1 MHVNGLFNGC
11 CSQSA
16 QPSEGGGG
24 ESPTLVAPVSLTPTL
39 SLPSVAC
46 SRPQQSA
53 ASSDLPLPE
62 GWEIKVDNDGRP
74 YFIDHRSKITTWID
88 PRDRLTK
95 PSAFSDCV
103 GNELPFGW
111 EQAYDNNVGVYFI
124 NHLSATNQLEDPR
137 VQWRALQ
144 DAMIRDYLQAAQE
157 QMRAKE
163 LILKV
168 KKDRRILAEQEF
180 QQLCNVLNKVED
192 STGSKG
198 VNSASLSNLG
208 SVSTLASSRHD
219 PDLLRSEIR
228 IARQRLARLRREE
241 RQVEF
246 ELKHKQRGY
255 DTLAEIKDRVS
266 SNPEGYTAS
275 ETYALAREKEHLRVS
290 LAVIDQRKNKL
301 VQDLL
306 RLKSDLQQNTN
317 ASGSA
322 CSSSSVASNSLGCL
336 AELPTPN
343 SRCVHSPAD
352 RMPKGLPVADLARAR
367 LQYQETRHRLHNLQE
382 RLALIDEQ
390 ISPVQMETDRDQI
403 TLIQEKEQLLHELR
417 MVCYGEKKPPPEQQ
431 AMLEE
436 KMHALEEDL
445 RQALRL
451 THKEM
456 VERFSLHDE
465 RLRIR
470 REIMNVGRI
479 LASLEQYVQTLS
491 ASTLSSSSL
500 STGSSHA
507 SSASNLNQDAYWL
520 QMGNCIEVQELVDLR
535 QRIER
540 LAVGCSGPTQPCISA
555 DQRVDVEQ
563 GSQTAID
570 AAELAQRLSSF
581 STAADTVC
589 PPLASVEDNSG
600 TNTRSV
606 SAAVSDESVAGDS
619 GVYDG
624 RKPASTNLGDGFA
637 SSWPTS
643 PMLAVTAQLMVGFD
657 YLIGQNKLI
666 VSIERARSLGSLP
679 CVNSIT
685 AVSVQGTILP
695 CASGDSVDFVTKW
708 SGDVE
713 KPVFKQAF
721 SISISLPEVCN
732 RVLQLYLWGLTDA
745 SSSSCSRAVICLGGV
760 QVNFAEFSA
769 QMIRCQWLNVLS
781 SSFFPHCDRL
791 KPPSPDF
798 KSDDHDEET
807 PPCCE
812 NKSVILPSTKVQSS
826 PLEDDPETACI
837 DVHESVYNKENVRQ
851 NPREESSDESTIIS
865 SRNSTLTSLR
875 GRALGAL
882 VESQSRVSETST
894 SGHSAPA
901 MATEAG
907 PNGATVAEPKLRL
920 TICSDFDGSAIAESP
935 PTGAATASSGL
946 SELFRSSSTS
956 STKIEKETIC
966 GRMVPAG
973 MGSRGCQQRSVR
985 LNRSGSDS
993 SVPSTNRTEPFRR
1006 NIPERR
1012 SLRWKRLG
1020 PCRRKTGP
1028 KVPYE
1033 GSGSRTGGS
1042 QDVGF
1047 CTSLDIDVDLQATR
1061 IKLEREEELVDQL
1074 QNVVDSLGS
1083 WKNDGHKG
1091 LPRWITDDE
1100 TVQSILDRYYS
1111 TSDAVADSVG
1121 LSSQGSSTYG
1131 CQRAAPSCRQ
1141 LQKQTKLSTC
1151 NHGNIHFA
1159 PKRRGGRQPVAALEY
1174 QLGACLSQPHA
1185 FRGANKPATASSR
1198 DTFFIPSCATA
1209 FAHWPS
1215 GFAAF

>member
-1 MHVNGLFNGC
+1 MHSNGLTNGC
-11 CSQSA
+11 CSQNAAQLPESA
-16 QPSEGGGG
+16 DDS
-24 ESPTLVAPVSLTPTL
+24 STLVAPVSLAPTTL
-39 SLPSVAC
+39 SLPSVSAC
-46 SRPQQSA
+46 SRSQHST

-144 DAMIRDYLQAAQE
+144 DAMIREYLQAAQE

-180 QQLCNVLNKVED
+180 QQLCDVLNKVED
-192 STGSKG
+192 STTTTTISRGI
-198 VNSASLSNLG
+198 NSVSRSNLG
-208 SVSTLASSRHD
+208 SSSTLTSSSRHD

-241 RQVEF
+241 RQVEC

-290 LAVIDQRKNKL
+290 LAAVDQRKNKL

-306 RLKSDLQQNTN
+306 RLKSDLQQSATVPE
-317 ASGSA
+317 SA
-322 CSSSSVASNSLGCL
+322 CSSSSIVSNSVGCL
-336 AELPTPN
+336 AEPPTSN

-352 RMPKGLPVADLARAR
+352 RIPKGLPVADIARAR

-382 RLALIDEQ
+382 RLALIEEQ

-451 THKEM
+451 THQEM
-456 VERFSLHDE
+456 IERFSLHDE
-465 RLRIR
+465 RLKIR
-470 REIMNVGRI
+470 REIMSIGRV

-520 QMGNCIEVQELVDLR
+520 QYGNGIEVQELVDLR

-540 LAVGCSGPTQPCISA
+540 LAVGCSVPAPPCSSA
-555 DQRVDVEQ
+555 EPRVEIEKG
-563 GSQTAID
+563 GSQPAIS
-570 AAELAQRLSSF
+570 AAELAHRLSSF
-581 STAADTVC
+581 STTADTVC
-589 PPLASVEDNSG
+589 RPLSSAEDNSG

-624 RKPASTNLGDGFA
+624 RKPASTNLGDGLTSA
-637 SSWPTS
+637 WPTS
-643 PMLAVTAQLMVGFD
+643 PIVAVTAQLMVGFD
-657 YLIGQNKLI
+657 YLIDENKLI
-666 VSIERARSLGSLP
+666 VSIERARNLHSLP

-685 AVSVQGTILP
+685 ALCVQGTILP
-695 CASGDSVDFVTKW
+695 CATGDSVDFVTKW
-708 SGDVE
+708 SRDVD
-713 KPVFKQAF
+713 KPAFKQAF
-721 SISISLPEVCN
+721 AISISLPEVCN
-732 RVLQLYLWGLTDA
+732 RILQLYLWGLSGA
-745 SSSSCSRAVICLGGV
+745 SSSRMAVCLGGV

-781 SSFFPHCDRL
+781 SSFFPHSDRL
-791 KPPSPDF
+791 KPPSPEFNSEHDGETTASR
-798 KSDDHDEET
+798 SDAKNVVFG
-807 PPCCE
+807 PAKLQC
-812 NKSVILPSTKVQSS
+812 S
-826 PLEDDPETACI
+826 PLEEDAKVSCV
-837 DVHESVYNKENVRQ
+837 DVRESVFNKDNVRQ

-882 VESQSRVSETST
+882 VDGQNRADEQKANHEAPEVSAEVTSSSR
-894 SGHSAPA
+894 ALA
-901 MATEAG
+901 
-907 PNGATVAEPKLRL
+907 AEPKLRL

-935 PTGAATASSGL
+935 TGAATSGF
-946 SELFRSSSTS
+946 SELSRSSSTL
-956 STKIEKETIC
+956 STKVEKETAV
-966 GRMVPAG
+966 GRLVPPAASAAAG
-973 MGSRGCQQRSVR
+973 RGCQQRSVR

-1020 PCRRKTGP
+1020 PCRRRAGAKL
-1028 KVPYE
+1028 PYE
-1033 GSGSRTGGS
+1033 ASSSRRGGL

-1083 WKNDGHKG
+1083 WKSGGNKG
-1091 LPRWITDDE
+1091 LPSWIADDE
-1100 TVQSILDRYYS
+1100 TVQSILDRYY
-1111 TSDAVADSVG
+1111 TTENPVADSAGRAIDPSDLYQQTARKIVRQSAHRVRRLMAAKG
-1121 LSSQGSSTYG
+1121 QLPPASNFKSKLNCLLATTAISILPPSEETDAQSLRLNISS
-1131 CQRAAPSCRQ
+1131 
-1141 LQKQTKLSTC
+1141 
-1151 NHGNIHFA
+1151 
-1159 PKRRGGRQPVAALEY
+1159 E
-1174 QLGACLSQPHA
+1174 
-1185 FRGANKPATASSR
+1185 PA
-1198 DTFFIPSCATA
+1198 
-1209 FAHWPS
+1209 
-1215 GFAAF
+1215 